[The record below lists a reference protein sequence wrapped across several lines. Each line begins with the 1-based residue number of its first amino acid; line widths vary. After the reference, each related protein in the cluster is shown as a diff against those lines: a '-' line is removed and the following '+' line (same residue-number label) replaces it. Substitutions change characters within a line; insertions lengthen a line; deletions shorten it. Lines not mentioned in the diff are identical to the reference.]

1 MARDS
6 RRLLPPREQA
16 GQDMA
21 EAREL
26 IASGALSAGERA
38 VAYAGLAQAAML
50 TLVSG
55 QLASIEDALRNGVL
69 HVDAANSSDIREL
82 KSAMEKLAISG
93 YDNRA
98 SR

>member
-26 IASGALSAGERA
+26 AASGALSAGERA
-38 VAYAGLAQAAML
+38 IAYAGLAQAGLLA
-50 TLVSG
+50 VISG
-55 QLASIEDALRNGVL
+55 QLAALEDHLRNGVL
-69 HVDAANSSDIREL
+69 RVDAAKSGDVREL
-82 KSAMEKLAISG
+82 KSVMEKMAAAL
-93 YDNRA
+93 YDTTTR
-98 SR
+98 R